1 MAKTTPHADENN
13 GLTWD
18 APTMPHEYANVV
30 VVEKT
35 VVLVRHHFADTGDV
49 EKIYN
54 DYINEKVA
62 EFSDK

>member
-1 MAKTTPHADENN
+1 MAEPTLPADENS

-18 APTMPHEYANVV
+18 APMIPHEYANIV

-49 EKIYN
+49 EKIYS
-54 DYINEKVA
+54 DYINEKI
-62 EFSDK
+62 E